1 MGTAPA
7 KGNAVKARFICMV
20 LLAASARAEQPLAP
34 ASDRTTVI
42 VVLGIAG
49 TEEYDAIF
57 SDEARQWE
65 KISSKAGAKFLA
77 IGRTA
82 EGPVSDHDL
91 FRQALEAEPK
101 SGFGKLW
108 LVLIGHGTFDGKEAK
123 FNLRGPDVT
132 ATELALWLKP
142 FHRPLAVVD
151 TSSASAPFLGKLS
164 GPDRVII
171 TATRSGEE
179 QNYARFGQYFIE
191 ALADPQSDLDKDGQ
205 VSLLEAFL
213 SASARVAEFYKTEGR
228 LATEHPLIDDNGDGL
243 GTPPDWFKGVRAVKK
258 ARDGAAA
265 DGPLAQQFVL
275 VPSAEEQKLPEAV
288 RAQRDKLELAVARL
302 RDEKASLAADDYYA
316 RSRPCSS
323 NWPNSIRSLSQAS
336 PKISRNS
343 SKSHPNRS
351 RKRALNSLRCAY
363 KHTSVVFSPFSS
375 AVRRSLAVFM
385 KSSG

>member
-1 MGTAPA
+1 
-7 KGNAVKARFICMV
+7 VKAWFACLT
-20 LLAASARAEQPLAP
+20 LLAASGRAEQPSAS

-42 VVLGIAG
+42 VVVGIAG
-49 TEEYDAIF
+49 AEEYAAIF
-57 SDEARQWE
+57 SDEAQRWE
-65 KISSKAGAKFLA
+65 RISSKAGAKFLA
-77 IGRTA
+77 IGRNA
-82 EGPVSDHDL
+82 EGPAPDHDL
-91 FRQALEAEPK
+91 LRQALEAEPK
-101 SGFGKLW
+101 GGFGKLW
-108 LVLIGHGTFDGKEAK
+108 LVLIGHGTFDGREAK
-123 FNLRGPDVT
+123 FNLRGPDVS

-142 FHRPLAVVD
+142 FHRPLAIVD
-151 TSSASAPFLGKLS
+151 TSSSSAPFMGKLS

-258 ARDGAAA
+258 ARDGASV
-265 DGPLAQQFVL
+265 DGPLAHQFVL

-302 RDEKASLAADDYYA
+302 RDQKATLAQEDYYA
-316 RSRPCSS
+316 R
-323 NWPNSIRSLSQAS
+323 LE
-336 PKISRNS
+336 
-343 SKSHPNRS
+343 
-351 RKRALNSLRCAY
+351 ALLLQ
-363 KHTSVVFSPFSS
+363 
-375 AVRRSLAVFM
+375 LA
-385 KSSG
+385 KLYPQPPGGT

>member
-1 MGTAPA
+1 
-7 KGNAVKARFICMV
+7 VKAWLACLT
-20 LLAASARAEQPLAP
+20 LLACSARAEQASTP

-42 VVLGIAG
+42 VVVGIAG
-49 TEEYDAIF
+49 AEEYGTIF
-57 SDEARQWE
+57 SDEAQRWE
-65 KISSKAGAKFLA
+65 KISAQAGARFLA
-77 IGRTA
+77 IGRNA
-82 EGPVSDHDL
+82 AGPTPDHDL
-91 FRQALEAEPK
+91 LRQTLEAEPK
-101 SGFGKLW
+101 GGLGKLW

-123 FNLRGPDVT
+123 FNLRGPDVS

-142 FHRPLAVVD
+142 FRRPLAVVD
-151 TSSASAPFLGKLS
+151 TSSSSAPFLGKLS

-191 ALADPQSDLDKDGQ
+191 ALADPRSDLDKDGQ

-258 ARDGAAA
+258 ARDGAAV

-302 RDEKASLAADDYYA
+302 RDQKATLAEEDYYA
-316 RSRPCSS
+316 R
-323 NWPNSIRSLSQAS
+323 LE
-336 PKISRNS
+336 
-343 SKSHPNRS
+343 
-351 RKRALNSLRCAY
+351 ALLLQ
-363 KHTSVVFSPFSS
+363 
-375 AVRRSLAVFM
+375 LA
-385 KSSG
+385 KLYPQPAGGS

>member
-1 MGTAPA
+1 
-7 KGNAVKARFICMV
+7 MV

-65 KISSKAGAKFLA
+65 KISSKAGTKFLA

-316 RSRPCSS
+316 R
-323 NWPNSIRSLSQAS
+323 LE
-336 PKISRNS
+336 
-343 SKSHPNRS
+343 
-351 RKRALNSLRCAY
+351 ALLLQ
-363 KHTSVVFSPFSS
+363 
-375 AVRRSLAVFM
+375 LA
-385 KSSG
+385 KLYPQP